1 MDSLYSPYDAVP
13 VDTAGR
19 QAWRCHE
26 ERSRPLGFANIT
38 AHLWPQLIHGGR
50 VLIATLH
57 EANVPRDKWTHA
69 GGWVEIMDVDGSEA
83 GYNVICGRTL
93 AASPGLIT
101 RGHRDIAGQ

>member
-1 MDSLYSPYDAVP
+1 MKDDASFELRRCLRSAWWKRACVVQGRSPMDSLYSPYDAVP

-69 GGWVEIMDVDGSEA
+69 GGWVEIMDVDG
-83 GYNVICGRTL
+83 
-93 AASPGLIT
+93 
-101 RGHRDIAGQ
+101 